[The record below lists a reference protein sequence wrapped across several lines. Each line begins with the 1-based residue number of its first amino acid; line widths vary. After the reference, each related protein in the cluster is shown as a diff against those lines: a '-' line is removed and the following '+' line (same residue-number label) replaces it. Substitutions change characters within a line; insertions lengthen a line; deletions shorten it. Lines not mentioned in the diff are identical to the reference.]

1 LEGKTLGTVEKFLVL
16 LFGAIIVGVVITNP
30 QGLSTMFSG
39 LSNFTSSTV
48 KAFQGFS
55 GGGSGYSSNLTML
68 G

>member
-1 LEGKTLGTVEKFLVL
+1 VGTVEKFLIL
-16 LFGAIIVGVVITNP
+16 LFGAIIVGIVITNP

-55 GGGSGYSSNLTML
+55 GGGSGGFASNLTM
-68 G
+68 GG